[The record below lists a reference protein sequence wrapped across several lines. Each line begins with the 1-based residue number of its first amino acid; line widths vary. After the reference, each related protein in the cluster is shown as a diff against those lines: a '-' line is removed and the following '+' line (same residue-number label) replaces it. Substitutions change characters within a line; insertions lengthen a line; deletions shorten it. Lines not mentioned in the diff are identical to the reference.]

1 MKLNQDKCHLLISG
15 YKHENIWAQIGAAK
29 IWDSSKQKLFGVVT
43 DRDLSF
49 HEYVSSLRKKA
60 SRKLPVLSRSPN
72 LMSFQQRR
80 LLIKSLVEAQFGYC
94 LLVWMFHAR
103 EIYRKINH
111 IHER

>member
-1 MKLNQDKCHLLISG
+1 
-15 YKHENIWAQIGAAK
+15 
-29 IWDSSKQKLFGVVT
+29 
-43 DRDLSF
+43 
-49 HEYVSSLRKKA
+49 
-60 SRKLPVLSRSPN
+60 
-72 LMSFQQRR
+72 MSFQQRR